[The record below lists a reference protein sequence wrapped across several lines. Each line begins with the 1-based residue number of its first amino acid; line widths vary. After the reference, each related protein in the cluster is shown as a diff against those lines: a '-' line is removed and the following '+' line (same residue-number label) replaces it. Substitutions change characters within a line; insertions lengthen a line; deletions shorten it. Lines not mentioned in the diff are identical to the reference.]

1 MLKHYLY
8 SQNEDKYISTYPELN
23 RDVIKAAIVAH
34 LTSNPTDCIEHQKE
48 VFKTTS
54 KRLVGNDILAFYEV
68 NPKDNKVS
76 RAITK
81 GAKTVYIPLNSI
93 LE

>member
-8 SQNEDKYISTYPELN
+8 SQNEDKYISTYPEFN
-23 RDVIKAAIVAH
+23 HDAIKAAIVAH
-34 LTSNPTDCIEHQKE
+34 LTVNPKDCIEHQKE
-48 VFKTTS
+48 VSKTAL
-54 KRLVGNDILAFYEV
+54 KRLFGNDILAFYEV

-81 GAKTVYIPLNSI
+81 GKKTVYVPITK
-93 LE
+93 